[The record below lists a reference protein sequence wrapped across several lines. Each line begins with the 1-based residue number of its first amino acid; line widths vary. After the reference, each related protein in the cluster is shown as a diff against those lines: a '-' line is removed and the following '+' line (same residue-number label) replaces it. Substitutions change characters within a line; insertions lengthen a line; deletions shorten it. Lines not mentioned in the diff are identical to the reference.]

1 MFILMLHAAYD
12 GMVTLVAFSDEEE
25 AMQVLA
31 KWEQGV
37 PTGIEAVDRP
47 SMCCSEHVDGTVYNA
62 TLASVNGSSVLREF

>member
-25 AMQVLA
+25 AMRVFA

-37 PTGIEAVDRP
+37 PTGIEAVDNR
-47 SMCCSEHVDGTVYNA
+47 SMRCGKYVDGTVYNA
-62 TLASVNGSSVLREF
+62 TSASVNGSSVLREF

>member
-1 MFILMLHAAYD
+1 MFLLMLHAVYD

-47 SMCCSEHVDGTVYNA
+47 SMSCGKHVDGTVYDA
-62 TLASVNGSSVLREF
+62 TRACVNSREVLREF